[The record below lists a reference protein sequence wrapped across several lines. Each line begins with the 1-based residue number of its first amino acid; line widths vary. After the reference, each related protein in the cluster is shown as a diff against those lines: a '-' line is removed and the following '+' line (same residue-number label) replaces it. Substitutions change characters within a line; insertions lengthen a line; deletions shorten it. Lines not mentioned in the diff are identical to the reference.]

1 VCILF
6 QKNVSVAADGLERQR
21 KQRAMRTVPNE
32 ILLMDKR
39 TGLFLAFIFN
49 LSVFLF
55 VCLFF
60 SFPQ

>member
-39 TGLFLAFIFN
+39 TGLFLKALIPLKLLIN
-49 LSVFLF
+49 LLKKCS
-55 VCLFF
+55 
-60 SFPQ
+60 